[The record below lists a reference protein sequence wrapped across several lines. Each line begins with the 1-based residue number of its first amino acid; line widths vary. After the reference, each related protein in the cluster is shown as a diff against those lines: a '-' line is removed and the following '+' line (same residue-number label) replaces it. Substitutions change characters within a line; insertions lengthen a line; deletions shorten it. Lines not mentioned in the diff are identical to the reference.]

1 MKLNLVYFFILI
13 FILFYFLLYSC
24 NYQEGMIN
32 PFTPSL
38 SLKDSKIISSNIFK
52 SARNLNLNP
61 ITVAILDDG
70 GNFIL
75 LEKEDGCSVMRP
87 DIAIGKAFG
96 ALSLGMN
103 TANME
108 KLLKGRSDFVS
119 SLSSIG
125 AAKGRGYVSVP
136 GGVVVLDNKKSVI
149 GAIGVSGDTSENDE
163 KVITEGIRN
172 SKLPIFKSDS
182 DHQAEL

>member
-1 MKLNLVYFFILI
+1 MKLNLVFILI
-13 FILFYFLLYSC
+13 LLFVLFYFILNKC
-24 NYQEGMIN
+24 NYQEGMVN

-38 SLKDSKIISSNIFK
+38 SLKDSKTIASNIFK

-61 ITVAILDDG
+61 ITIAILDDG

-75 LEKEDGCSVMRP
+75 IEKEDGCSVMRP

-108 KLLKGRSDFVS
+108 KLLKGRSDFIS

-125 AAKGRGYVSVP
+125 AAKGRGYISVP
-136 GGVVVLDNKKSVI
+136 GGVVLLDSKKSVI

-163 KVITEGIRN
+163 KVITEGVRN
-172 SKLPIFKSDS
+172 SNLPIFKSDS